1 MFGYIRLKSL
11 DLVCMKKLDNKV
23 NIIPVIAKA
32 DTISKPELLRFKVR
46 LRQFQCN
53 ISNINSYFVKTKI
66 MGELAANGVQI
77 YQFPVDDET
86 VAEMNLSMN
95 AHFPFAVCGST
106 DFIRVGNKMVR
117 ARQYPWGTVQGN
129 FFFVTANHY
138 SYVNQT
144 VKTKLEI

>member
-1 MFGYIRLKSL
+1 
-11 DLVCMKKLDNKV
+11 
-23 NIIPVIAKA
+23 
-32 DTISKPELLRFKVR
+32 
-46 LRQFQCN
+46 
-53 ISNINSYFVKTKI
+53 

-117 ARQYPWGTVQGN
+117 ARQYPWGTVQGKLN
-129 FFFVTANHY
+129 SSHIRP
-138 SYVNQT
+138 YVSQQLIIEM
-144 VKTKLEI
+144 KFSGK